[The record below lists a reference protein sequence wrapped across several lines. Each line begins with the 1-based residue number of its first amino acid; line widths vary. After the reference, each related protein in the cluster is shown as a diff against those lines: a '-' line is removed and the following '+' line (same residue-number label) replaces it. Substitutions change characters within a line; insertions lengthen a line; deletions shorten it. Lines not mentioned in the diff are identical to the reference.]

1 MQAEAPRHAA
11 RSVNAFLQESNV
23 LLSLW
28 AGNSPDMNPVENVGE
43 LAKSKI
49 ATKV

>member
-23 LLSLW
+23 LSLW